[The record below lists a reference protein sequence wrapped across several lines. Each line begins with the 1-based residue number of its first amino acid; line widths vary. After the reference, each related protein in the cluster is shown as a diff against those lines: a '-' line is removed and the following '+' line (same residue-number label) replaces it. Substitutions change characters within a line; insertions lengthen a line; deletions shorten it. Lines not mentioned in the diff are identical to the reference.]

1 MDVMH
6 GAGQPA
12 PDVLIEASRLLVL
25 GINVIPLS
33 RERKPALPTWKRW
46 QTERQI
52 DLPHPEDDAFL
63 VEQFDGKD
71 VGLGIITGKA
81 SRIVAMDFDDEHAWS
96 LGVERC
102 GGFPITHMS
111 LTGKG
116 RHVYFAH
123 PGGDRRNRTGLD
135 GLRLDV
141 RADGGFVVAPPTWH
155 PKYERRYRWVEGRSP
170 WDVPF
175 APMPAG
181 LIAWCWP
188 ARPKVVPME
197 PVKDSTS
204 YIEAALRGEVE
215 SVLGA
220 TEGTRNETLNN
231 SAWRVFRLEG
241 IDPVTAS
248 ETLLKAALHVGLP
261 EHEAAR
267 TIASALEARRGT

>member
-1 MDVMH
+1 MDVTH

-33 RERKPALPTWKRW
+33 RERKPALLTWKPW

-96 LGVERC
+96 VGVERC
-102 GGFPITHMS
+102 GGFPSTPMS

-123 PGGDRRNRTGLD
+123 PGGDRRNRTCLD
-135 GLRLDV
+135 RLRLDV

-170 WDVPF
+170 WDVAF
-175 APMPAG
+175 APMPAE

-188 ARPKVVPME
+188 ARPKVAPME
-197 PVKDSTS
+197 PVKGSTN
-204 YIEAALRGEVE
+204 YIEAALRGELE
-215 SVLGA
+215 AVLTAPHGL
-220 TEGTRNETLNN
+220 RNTTLNDA
-231 SAWRVFRLEG
+231 AWSLFRLDG
-241 IDPVTAS
+241 IDPVSTSQA
-248 ETLLKAALHVGLP
+248 LLDAAIHAGMT

-267 TIASALEARRGT
+267 TIASALEARRGA

>member
-1 MDVMH
+1 MDVMQ

-12 PDVLIEASRLLVL
+12 PDILTDASRVVVL
-25 GINVIPLS
+25 GLNVTALS
-33 RERKPALPTWKRW
+33 QQRKPTSEWKRW

-63 VEQFDGKD
+63 VDQFDGKD

-81 SRIVAMDFDDEHAWS
+81 SRIVAMDFDDEVAWIA
-96 LGVERC
+96 GVERC
-102 GGFPITHMS
+102 GGFPITPMVV
-111 LTGKG
+111 TGKG

-155 PKYERRYRWVEGRSP
+155 PKYGRRYRWVEGRSP

-175 APMPAG
+175 APMPAE

-188 ARPKVVPME
+188 PRPKLVPMQ
-197 PVKDSTS
+197 PVKGSTS
-204 YIEAALRGEVE
+204 YIESALRGEVE
-215 SVLGA
+215 AVLA
-220 TEGTRNETLNN
+220 SSKGTRNTTLNDA
-231 SAWRVFRLEG
+231 AWNLFRLDG
-241 IDPVTAS
+241 IDPVSTS
-248 ETLLKAALHVGLP
+248 QTLLDAAIHAGLS

-267 TIASALEARRGT
+267 TIASALEARRGA

>member
-1 MDVMH
+1 MH
-6 GAGQPA
+6 GAGRPA
-12 PDVLIEASRLLVL
+12 PDVLTDASRLVVL
-25 GINVIPLS
+25 GLNVTSLS
-33 RERKPALPTWKRW
+33 RDRKPVSEWKRW

-71 VGLGIITGKA
+71 VGLGIVTGKA
-81 SRIVAMDFDDEHAWS
+81 SRVVVMDFDDEAAWNE
-96 LGVERC
+96 GVERC
-102 GGFPITHMS
+102 GGFPITTMS

-123 PGGDRRNRTGLD
+123 PGGDRRNKTGLD

-141 RADGGFVVAPPTWH
+141 RADGGIVVAPPTWH
-155 PKYERRYRWVEGRSP
+155 PKHQRRYRWVDGRSP

-175 APMPAG
+175 APMPPE

-188 ARPKVVPME
+188 ARAEVVPME
-197 PVKDSTS
+197 RVRASTR

-215 SVLGA
+215 AVLGA
-220 TEGTRNETLNN
+220 AKGTRNETLNN
-231 SAWRVFRLEG
+231 AAWSVFRLDG
-241 IDPVTAS
+241 VDPVSAS
-248 ETLLKAALHVGLP
+248 ETLLNAALHAGLP

-267 TIASALEARRGT
+267 TISSALEARRGA